1 MKQRA
6 KEELTIRQMRLFL
19 TVAEAGSMSGAALTT
34 AVAQPSLSRLMS
46 QLEGKF
52 GAKLF
57 RRHGRG
63 VQPTSAGFRL
73 QHHFSNIVAHY
84 ETAESELL
92 DMSDQL
98 EGECRIVMPDGA
110 GRMLLVPLIKHFN
123 EHHPHLA
130 LRVMMAFRKTI
141 PELIATGQVDLGIVF
156 DTHPLPGIVAEPL
169 ATENMHLVGQ
179 VGEKVL
185 RRATITTQEIA
196 PLPLLLTGFEGGIR
210 TIADKA
216 FSAAGVT
223 PNVKLEVDAN
233 DALLDLI
240 SEGLGFAIL
249 PYCTIQREIVEGR
262 CAAAEIISPTIPR
275 IVLLAISSSRLI
287 APATREAARAI

>member
-1 MKQRA
+1 VARRLVLLDYLSEICGYSKYPLQHTLEDCSLILTSSTSKYIDDGIAEFNETTRQRG
-6 KEELTIRQMRLFL
+6 
-19 TVAEAGSMSGAALTT
+19 VNHSPDAL
-34 AVAQPSLSRLMS
+34 VP
-46 QLEGKF
+46 
-52 GAKLF
+52 
-57 RRHGRG
+57 HGRRG
-63 VQPTSAGFRL
+63 REHVGGCANNSGRATVSK
-73 QHHFSNIVAHY
+73 SI
-84 ETAESELL
+84 
-92 DMSDQL
+92 D
-98 EGECRIVMPDGA
+98 VMPDGA
-110 GRMLLVPLIKHFN
+110 CRMLLVPLIKHFN